1 MEKTPLTPK
10 QEAVYNFLVKKKK
23 AILPVELNYASVN
36 IPK

>member
-1 MEKTPLTPK
+1 MVSLEETSIKHML
-10 QEAVYNFLVKKKK
+10 KKK